1 MGLAGL
7 DTGTLLK
14 HFILAALL
22 APVFTNTAAQV
33 VVKDAWVRATVPQQ
47 RATGT
52 FIQLTVPEN
61 VRVVDAQPPIAD
73 AAHRFACH
81 TLKTHM

>member
-1 MGLAGL
+1 VGLAGL

-22 APVFTNTAAQV
+22 GPVFTNTAAQV

-52 FIQLTVPEN
+52 FTAPEN
-61 VRVVDAQPPIAD
+61 VRLVDAPT
-73 AAHRFACH
+73 HRRRSPSVCVSH
-81 TLKTHM
+81 P